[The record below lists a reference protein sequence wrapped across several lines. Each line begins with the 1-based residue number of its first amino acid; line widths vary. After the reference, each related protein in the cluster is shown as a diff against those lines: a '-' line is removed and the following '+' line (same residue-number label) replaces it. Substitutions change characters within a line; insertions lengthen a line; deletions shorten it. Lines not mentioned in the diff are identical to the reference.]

1 MDCYVGMYD
10 RNHIMNEHR
19 DDATVE
25 YYGGY
30 HGFSI
35 YRTILGRTGKEA

>member
-1 MDCYVGMYD
+1 MDSYAGMYD
-10 RNHIMNEHR
+10 RYHIMNEHR

-30 HGFSI
+30 HSLFPS
-35 YRTILGRTGKEA
+35 TELS